1 LHNVRAQVF
10 QVHFVHLLAF
20 RDVFVFVRSLGL
32 FSNVFSLLLVSPG
45 VRGGGGSLV
54 SVFRDAKVIVEA
66 LLGDAFAPA
75 VSFNLF
81 NVILKL
87 LAVGK
92 ALVALDSVVVGLE
105 LLLLGLLNGFALLK
119 SPGLLQ
125 FQLLVNPA
133 PCKLVQILF

>member
-1 LHNVRAQVF
+1 M
-10 QVHFVHLLAF
+10 
-20 RDVFVFVRSLGL
+20 
-32 FSNVFSLLLVSPG
+32 
-45 VRGGGGSLV
+45 

-81 NVILKL
+81 NVVLKL

-92 ALVALDSVVVGLE
+92 ALVALDGVVVGLE

-133 PCKLVQILF
+133 TCKLVQILF